1 MNTSPP
7 NYPQAEYDLT
17 SIKRIVAAMIALS
30 QDDPWGA
37 GGTSVLSAV
46 EQEIAKYR
54 LNDADPLTGE
64 WRASECRAKLIAA
77 ERQMRSDEF
86 REESGLRPWG
96 LLVATAGAAALTD
109 DEENSPLH
117 WAAENNAW
125 YAIPARALTV
135 EAMLQPSAAHE
146 TPFGM
151 AAKRHA
157 LQNIAEDALVA
168 LAGSRSRTG
177 DTPLHRAARGGYLM
191 SLPQCLKKEEL
202 LALEDAEGYSVLDR
216 HRATLR
222 PTG

>member
-1 MNTSPP
+1 MNASLLDL
-7 NYPQAEYDLT
+7 PQEEYDLPST
-17 SIKRIVAAMIALS
+17 PRIVAAMIALG

-37 GGTSVLSAV
+37 GGTTVLSAV

-54 LNDADPLTGE
+54 LHDKDPLMDE

-109 DEENSPLH
+109 DEGNSPLH

-135 EAMLQPSAAHE
+135 EAMLQANPAHE
-146 TPFGM
+146 TPFAM

-157 LQNIAEDALVA
+157 LQNIAEDALIS
-168 LAGSRSRTG
+168 LASSRSRTG

-191 SLPQCLKKEEL
+191 GLPQCLKTEEL
-202 LALEDAEGYSVLDR
+202 LVLEDAEGYSVLDR